1 MKAGTQMTSD
11 RGILTQGTNVLP
23 RHSTPPPK
31 TTAPTPSLSP
41 LIPVKGLDVMGF
53 PTITHSTG
61 QINCTELE
69 LQPQS
74 HILQSTWQYVLGSKH
89 FFPPNVRGFKLL
101 SRSPV
106 FSRVERG
113 WVVIPGWLAGRF
125 NTGLPST
132 LCSLEK
138 TISFSP
144 YYLGLVPTGWARN
157 EVFEV
162 VEVWDVVLYRET
174 WGKCS

>member
-1 MKAGTQMTSD
+1 MTSD

-69 LQPQS
+69 LHPQS
-74 HILQSTWQYVLGSKH
+74 HFTVNLTIRFGVKAL
-89 FFPPNVRGFKLL
+89 FPPQCEG
-101 SRSPV
+101 
-106 FSRVERG
+106 
-113 WVVIPGWLAGRF
+113 I
-125 NTGLPST
+125 
-132 LCSLEK
+132 
-138 TISFSP
+138 
-144 YYLGLVPTGWARN
+144 
-157 EVFEV
+157 
-162 VEVWDVVLYRET
+162 
-174 WGKCS
+174 